1 MTKKNRKKKPRR
13 KSSRPHV
20 IREKNDA
27 NISEAIVTITNS
39 FIENSLDGE
48 IPDFESL
55 VNLSIIAWNMSLFP
69 ETNQETLYGQIVQM
83 LPESFGAQDTAGFV
97 SIIER
102 MMYEKKK
109 HYPKVNR
116 LIEKYNIFTVEGKMK
131 LDVESIPFG
140 SSRK

>member
-13 KSSRPHV
+13 SSRPHV
-20 IREKNDA
+20 IKEKNDA

-69 ETNQETLYGQIVQM
+69 ETNRETLYGQIVQM
-83 LPESFGAQDTAGFV
+83 LPESFGAQDTARFV
-97 SIIER
+97 NIIER
-102 MMYEKKK
+102 IMYEKKK
-109 HYPKVNR
+109 DYPKVNR
-116 LIEKYNIFTVEGKMK
+116 LIEKYNISTVEGKMK

-140 SSRK
+140 SRRK

>member
-13 KSSRPHV
+13 SSRPHV
-20 IREKNDA
+20 IKEKNDA
-27 NISEAIVTITNS
+27 NISEAIGTITNS

-102 MMYEKKK
+102 MMYEKKR